1 MKKYFEYFARKRGL
15 RHVTIFI
22 LILLGGAIFLGVL
35 SAREMRSIISEDFNN
50 QQLALS
56 KHAAGIL
63 SQTFTSIK
71 RELLTLSL
79 SPSIQYVEAVSW
91 ANRMKISLSSVGENG
106 VFDIMLINAE
116 GTQSYCMDYNGAI
129 FTQAKSYGDEKF
141 FQWCKNPENRN
152 NVYMTGVAPGVARD
166 SEPSLTMKLAA
177 PVYQISSD
185 EAHPVPPQDFSG
197 VLVFVLDAGFLASKL
212 VGPIRSG
219 KTGYAWVIDDG
230 GNFLYHL
237 EREFIGQNAFEARR
251 VRNPHIAFSKINAI
265 QKDKMLKGKAGT
277 SWYISGWHRGL
288 SGTMKKLIAY
298 APVHLGVANTT
309 QKWSVAVVAP
319 ISEVEDAV
327 HSVYVRQSLIQ
338 GAFTAAVVI
347 ILVFLIANERA
358 WLKTLEEEV
367 EQKTEDLARYAKELS
382 RSEERYRSLVES
394 ADDMIYSIDENCNI
408 LSVNQYCTQLTE
420 KEARELVGSNIM
432 DHVEHEEPQTCA
444 SVIAKVVETGGAFS
458 REERVKIGDR
468 EFWLDT
474 KYKSVGADQNGG
486 NAVLVISRDITE
498 HKMMEAQLFHTEKLA
513 SLGSLSAGVAHEI
526 NNPIAVILGFSEIL
540 QDKFPDG
547 TKEKEIVKTIERQA
561 ENCKRIV
568 ENLLTFARIP
578 EKLATQTDI
587 VTDLQKV
594 VNVVMN
600 TLVTKK
606 VDLRTDI
613 EEDLPPV
620 KGDGP
625 QLEQVFLNIVNN
637 AVSAMD
643 GGGLLTIS
651 AHRSNGIVNI
661 NFTDTGHGIPSE
673 NMAKIFEPFF
683 TSKKVG
689 EGTGLGLSVSYGIV
703 KKFGG
708 DIRVTS
714 QTMAEG
720 KDSGTTFIISLPVA
734 NAGNGD
740 RTGPEIG
747 SPRTANHKGED
758 HA

>member
-1 MKKYFEYFARKRGL
+1 LRKYFEYFARKRGL
-15 RHVTIFI
+15 RHVTVFI
-22 LILLGGAIFLGVL
+22 LILLAGAIFLGVL
-35 SAREMRSIISEDFNN
+35 SAKEMKRIISEDFNN

-71 RELLTLSL
+71 KELLTLGL

-106 VFDIMLINAE
+106 VFRIVLINAE

-129 FTQAKSYGDEKF
+129 FTQAKSFADVKY
-141 FQWCKNPENRN
+141 FQWCKEPENRN
-152 NVYMTGVAPGVARD
+152 RVFMTEVTSGIGRD
-166 SEPSLTMKLAA
+166 SEPSLIMKLAT

-185 EAHPVPPQDFSG
+185 EAHPIPSQRFSG
-197 VLVFVLDAGFLASKL
+197 VLAFFLDAGFLAGEYASS
-212 VGPIRSG
+212 IRSG
-219 KTGYAWVIDDG
+219 KTGYAWVIDES

-237 EREFIGQNAFEARR
+237 EKEFIGQNAFQARKL
-251 VRNPHIAFSKINAI
+251 RNPYIAFSKINAI
-265 QKDKMLKGKAGT
+265 QQEKMLKGKEGT

-298 APVHLGVANTT
+298 APVHLGAGNDT

-319 ISEVEDAV
+319 MSEVEDAV

-338 GAFTAAVVI
+338 GAFTAAVII

-358 WLKTLEEEV
+358 WLKTLEQEV

-394 ADDMIYSIDENCNI
+394 ADDMIYSIDENCKI
-408 LSVNQYCTQLTE
+408 LSVNQYCTQLTAKDAE
-420 KEARELVGSNIM
+420 ELVGTSIM
-432 DHVEHEEPQTCA
+432 DHVKHAKPETCA
-444 SVIAKVVETGGAFS
+444 SVIARVAKTGGAFS
-458 REERVKIGDR
+458 REERVSIGERD
-468 EFWLDT
+468 FWLDT
-474 KYKSVGADQNGG
+474 KYKAVGGEQNGGG

-498 HKMMEAQLFHTEKLA
+498 HKMMETQLFHTEKLA

-526 NNPIAVILGFSEIL
+526 NNPIAVILGFSEVL
-540 QDKFPDG
+540 QDKFPEG

-578 EKLATQTDI
+578 EKLATETEI
-587 VTDLQKV
+587 VADLQKV

-625 QLEQVFLNIVNN
+625 QLEQVFLNIINN

-651 AHRSNGIVNI
+651 AHRSNGVVHIK
-661 NFTDTGHGIPSE
+661 FTDTGHGIPQE
-673 NMAKIFEPFF
+673 HMAKIFEPFF

-708 DIRVTS
+708 DIRVAS
-714 QTMAEG
+714 QTAAEG
-720 KDSGTTFIISLPVA
+720 KEPGSTFTVTLPVA
-734 NAGNGD
+734 DAAQAD
-740 RTGPEIG
+740 RTEKGTGNKE
-747 SPRTANHKGED
+747 SPNHKE
-758 HA
+758 